1 MTWQTLAAC
10 RGLDV
15 NLFFNEHGGHGVNDE
30 AARTCATCPV
40 RNACLD
46 HALRYEEYG
55 YFAGTTRKTRRA
67 LRRQLGITLENPQTV
82 FYATEDDGA
91 VA

>member
-1 MTWQTLAAC
+1 MTWQTHAAC
-10 RGLDV
+10 RGVDP
-15 NLFFNEHGGHGVNDE
+15 NLFFPDSGSPGCNDE

-40 RNACLD
+40 QHACLD
-46 HALRYEEYG
+46 HALRHEWSG
-55 YFAGTTRKTRRA
+55 YWAGTTKRDRIR
-67 LRRQLGITLENPQTV
+67 LRRERGITLESPQTV